1 MPGCRRFVR
10 VRRPCVRACG
20 VRTCV
25 LAGEHT
31 FHIPKVGGGGAPLS
45 SKAALI
51 SADPRRPVLTHV
63 PQYRKG
69 ARTAKRTGVRRVL
82 SPPRRRAA
90 RCDAARAPAA
100 PGSPSHA
107 PRQRARPAPP
117 DCGRAGILEGQNLG
131 LEKGRELGHEL
142 GFYAGCAEC
151 WCACG
156 GGRECSAGAG
166 TWLRA
171 GRQWS
176 ACTRV
181 SPRQPAPCC
190 LPLPR
195 AISLLSH

>member
-1 MPGCRRFVR
+1 VPGCRRFVR

-90 RCDAARAPAA
+90 RCDAARAPGLALACA
-100 PGSPSHA
+100 PATRAPSA
-107 PRQRARPAPP
+107 P
-117 DCGRAGILEGQNLG
+117 
-131 LEKGRELGHEL
+131 
-142 GFYAGCAEC
+142 
-151 WCACG
+151 
-156 GGRECSAGAG
+156 
-166 TWLRA
+166 
-171 GRQWS
+171 
-176 ACTRV
+176 
-181 SPRQPAPCC
+181 
-190 LPLPR
+190 
-195 AISLLSH
+195 